1 MRATGRTVFWVLMT
15 TLAHAAAAQ
24 SENELAM
31 QLANP
36 ISSLISVPFQS
47 NFDFDVGDDDGF
59 RYTLNT
65 QPVVPFSIGERWN
78 LISRTILPTIYQAGA
93 LPGMGDQFGLGDTVQ
108 SLFFSPQATAGGLI
122 WGVGPVFLLPTA
134 TDDVLGADQ
143 WGAGPTGVLLK
154 QQGQWTYGFL
164 TNHIESVGGS
174 DDRPEVKSTF
184 LQPFLSRT
192 NGPMTYTANFEG
204 SFDHN
209 TDQWTLPLHLTIS
222 KVTRVGTQLVSFG
235 AGLRLFVD
243 RPENAPKWGI
253 RASITLLYPR

>member
-1 MRATGRTVFWVLMT
+1 MRIAKTTVSGVL
-15 TLAHAAAAQ
+15 LASLPLVAFAQ
-24 SENELAM
+24 SENDLAM

-36 ISSLISVPFQS
+36 ISSLISVPLQS

-59 RYTLNT
+59 RFTLNT
-65 QPVVPFSIGERWN
+65 QPVVPFSIGERWT
-78 LISRTILPTIYQAGA
+78 LISRTILPTIYQAGV

-108 SLFFSPQATAGGLI
+108 SLFFSPQASANGLI
-122 WGVGPVFLLPTA
+122 WGVGPVLLLPTA

-154 QQGQWTYGFL
+154 QQGAWTYGFL

-174 DDRPEVKSTF
+174 DRRPEVKATF

-192 NGPMTYTANFEG
+192 NGPITYTANFEG
-204 SFDHN
+204 SFDHT
-209 TDQWTLPLHLTIS
+209 TDEWTLPLHLTVS
-222 KVTRVGTQLVSFG
+222 KVRRVGTQLVSFG

-243 RPENAPKWGI
+243 APDNAPQWGI
-253 RASITLLYPR
+253 RANITLLYPR